1 MRITQIQ
8 NRKESE
14 KNMTQTRKRYS
25 AEFKQEA
32 VALWQT
38 SEKSATEIEKDLGIT
53 QGILYQ
59 WQKEAK
65 KKAVTQANGSAAEA
79 AEIKRLKKELALVR
93 QERDILKKA
102 VSIFSRPN
110 E

>member
-1 MRITQIQ
+1 MKITQIQ

-14 KNMTQTRKRYS
+14 KNMTKTRKRYT

-32 VALWQT
+32 IALWQA
-38 SEKSATEIEKDLGIT
+38 SEKSAAEIEQDLGIT
-53 QGILYQ
+53 AGILYQ
-59 WQKEAK
+59 WQKESK
-65 KKAVTQANGSAAEA
+65 KKATAAADGSADEA
-79 AEIKRLKKELALVR
+79 AEIKRLKKELALVK

-102 VSIFSRPN
+102 VGIFSKPN

>member
-14 KNMTQTRKRYS
+14 ENMTKTRKRYTG
-25 AEFKQEA
+25 EFKQEA
-32 VALWQT
+32 VALWQA
-38 SEKSATEIEKDLGIT
+38 SEKSAAEIEQDLGIT
-53 QGILYQ
+53 KGILYQ
-59 WQKEAK
+59 WQKAFK
-65 KKAVTQANGSAAEA
+65 KKAAVEADGSAGEA
-79 AEIKRLKKELALVR
+79 AEVKRLKKELALVK

-102 VSIFSRPN
+102 VSIFSKPN

>member
-1 MRITQIQ
+1 MS
-8 NRKESE
+8 KP
-14 KNMTQTRKRYS
+14 RKRYT

-32 VALWQT
+32 LALWQA
-38 SEKSATEIEKDLGIT
+38 SEKSAAEIEKDLGIT
-53 QGILYQ
+53 PGLLYQ
-59 WQKEAK
+59 WNKAVK
-65 KKAVTQANGSAAEA
+65 KKAATEADGSAAEA
-79 AEIKRLKKELALVR
+79 AEIKRLKKELALVQ

>member
-1 MRITQIQ
+1 MKITQIQ

-14 KNMTQTRKRYS
+14 ENMTKTRKRYT

-32 VALWQT
+32 VALWQA
-38 SEKSATEIEKDLGIT
+38 SEKSAAEIEQDLGIT
-53 QGILYQ
+53 AGILYQ
-59 WQKEAK
+59 WQKESK
-65 KKAVTQANGSAAEA
+65 KKAAAEANGSAGEA

-102 VSIFSRPN
+102 VSIFSKPS

>member
-1 MRITQIQ
+1 
-8 NRKESE
+8 
-14 KNMTQTRKRYS
+14 MTKTRKRYT

-32 VALWQT
+32 VALWQA
-38 SEKSATEIEKDLGIT
+38 SEKSAAEIEQDLGIT
-53 QGILYQ
+53 AGILYQ
-59 WQKEAK
+59 WQKEFK
-65 KKAVTQANGSAAEA
+65 KKAAAEADGSAVEA
-79 AEIKRLKKELALVR
+79 AEIKRLRKELSLVK

>member
-1 MRITQIQ
+1 MS
-8 NRKESE
+8 KP
-14 KNMTQTRKRYS
+14 RKRYT

-32 VALWQT
+32 IALWQA
-38 SEKSATEIEKDLGIT
+38 SEKSAAEIENDLGIT
-53 QGILYQ
+53 PGLLYQ
-59 WQKEAK
+59 WNKALK
-65 KKAVTQANGSAAEA
+65 KKSAAEADGSAAEA
-79 AEIKRLKKELALVR
+79 AEIKRLKKELALVQ